1 MRNFHLPLPEETY
14 SRLRT
19 ESQRTKVPATT
30 LAREAVEWWLR
41 EQLRKV
47 RQEAIAAY
55 AEEMAGTRLD
65 LDPELEKAGI
75 ELLMKTK

>member
-19 ESQRTKVPATT
+19 ESERTKVPATT

>member
-1 MRNFHLPLPEETY
+1 LPEETY

-19 ESQRTKVPATT
+19 ESERTKVPATT
-30 LAREAVEWWLR
+30 LAREALEWWLR

>member
-19 ESQRTKVPATT
+19 ESERTKVPATT
-30 LAREAVEWWLR
+30 LAREALEWWLR

>member
-1 MRNFHLPLPEETY
+1 MPEETY

-19 ESQRTKVPATT
+19 ESERTKVPATT
-30 LAREAVEWWLR
+30 LAREALEWWLR

>member
-19 ESQRTKVPATT
+19 ESERTKVPATT

-47 RQEAIAAY
+47 RQKAIAAY

-75 ELLMKTK
+75 ELLMKTR